1 MQSSSQIVTTNKP
14 SSSFLKTGCPSCRP
28 TNSVRALKG
37 DQAMMI
43 VIKLIKQ
50 RLVTNSNTLL
60 YANEGVRRAGD
71 GANVKVERSRVAGAA
86 CKVDRLHLVKPD
98 VNRRLVNE
106 DETSLERVQVAS
118 HGLVGTRYRLCA

>member
-1 MQSSSQIVTTNKP
+1 M
-14 SSSFLKTGCPSCRP
+14 
-28 TNSVRALKG
+28 
-37 DQAMMI
+37 
-43 VIKLIKQ
+43 
-50 RLVTNSNTLL
+50 VTNSNTLL

-118 HGLVGTRYRLCA
+118 HCLVGTRYRLCA